1 MLVKVVW
8 PTGVWINGEKVPY
21 WKETDADDLTA
32 LELEAKRMVVIVA
45 DAPAKRG
52 RPRKEQE

>member
-8 PTGVWINGEKVPY
+8 PTGVWINGEKVKN
-21 WKETDADDLTA
+21 WEEAEVDDLTA